1 MYLSRVSLCLQIPVE
16 EFFRLF
22 FSDGAVSFVESFHK
36 NCGDKGRAI
45 SDGIIL
51 LLLLLYTYISL
62 SSGVFCNDQKTHF
75 YLQSLGVALGNLM
88 KSLGTLAK
96 SHFNIR

>member
-1 MYLSRVSLCLQIPVE
+1 LQIPVE

-36 NCGDKGRAI
+36 NCGDKGKAI

-51 LLLLLYTYISL
+51 LLCLAVFSL
-62 SSGVFCNDQKTHF
+62 F
-75 YLQSLGVALGNLM
+75 LGVLL
-88 KSLGTLAK
+88 TRRD
-96 SHFNIR
+96 ICTCRV

>member
-1 MYLSRVSLCLQIPVE
+1 MQIPVE

-36 NCGDKGRAI
+36 NCGDKGKVI

-51 LLLLLYTYISL
+51 LLVLLCSYISL
-62 SSGVFCNDQKTHF
+62 SAGVSFDNQKRHF

-88 KSLGTLAK
+88 KSLDTLAM
-96 SHFNIR
+96 SRFNIR

>member
-1 MYLSRVSLCLQIPVE
+1 MYLNRVSLCLQIPVE

-36 NCGDKGRAI
+36 NCGDKGKAI

-51 LLLLLYTYISL
+51 LLVLLHTYTFLSL
-62 SSGVFCNDQKTHF
+62 FRGIFF
-75 YLQSLGVALGNLM
+75 LI
-88 KSLGTLAK
+88 
-96 SHFNIR
+96 IRRDIFICRF